1 MLNKLQ
7 KYVYTNEN
15 FLKNVSFN
23 SDETDDISREI
34 QNIRRIVLRYEEEIR
49 SLKREIEQLKDENR
63 DLNKADNVSNILK
76 KINNSIDDLSYE
88 PVDRDD
94 FESILNQLD
103 YLDIKL
109 EKMEKNYEGKINEV
123 TDRFEFFG
131 RKKIQGL
138 EKKITLLESNE
149 AIKPQITLQLLEKDL
164 KKIEKIMNRREAK
177 LWNFYSMTSF
187 VVVGVFG
194 MVGLLMYE
202 PFWNSYKQLLEFLAL
217 IP

>member
-138 EKKITLLESNE
+138 EKKITLLESTE

-202 PFWNSYKQLLEFLAL
+202 PFWNSYKQLLDFLGL
-217 IP
+217 M

>member
-138 EKKITLLESNE
+138 EKKITLLESTE

-202 PFWNSYKQLLEFLAL
+202 PFWNSYKQLLEFLGL
-217 IP
+217 I